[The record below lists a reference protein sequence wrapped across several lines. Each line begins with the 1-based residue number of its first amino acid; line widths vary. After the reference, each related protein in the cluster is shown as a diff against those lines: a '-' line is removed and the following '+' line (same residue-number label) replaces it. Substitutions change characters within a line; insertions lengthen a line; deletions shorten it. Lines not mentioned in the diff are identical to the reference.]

1 MSGILYGE
9 GTEIMSG
16 ILYGEG
22 TEIMSGILY
31 GEGTEIM
38 SGILSIVLTT
48 FTDCLH
54 IVAGFTY
61 RIKFF

>member
-1 MSGILYGE
+1 
-9 GTEIMSG
+9 MSG